1 MIRASQ
7 LKSRF
12 LDVFACFTLIE
23 MGDHN
28 PFPLIIKNVPPLIMK
43 IVRARKIFIIS
54 GDSYG
59 RAAFKF
65 N

>member
-7 LKSRF
+7 LKTRF

-28 PFPLIIKNVPPLIMK
+28 PFPLIIKNVPALIIK
-43 IVRARKIFIIS
+43 IVRARKIFILRGILI
-54 GDSYG
+54 G
-59 RAAFKF
+59 RIW
-65 N
+65 

>member
-7 LKSRF
+7 LKTRF

-28 PFPLIIKNVPPLIMK
+28 PFPLIIKKVPPPNNENCPGSENI
-43 IVRARKIFIIS
+43 
-54 GDSYG
+54 YY
-59 RAAFKF
+59 
-65 N
+65 

>member
-7 LKSRF
+7 LKTRF

-23 MGDHN
+23 MGDQN

-43 IVRARKIFIIS
+43 IVRA
-54 GDSYG
+54 
-59 RAAFKF
+59 AFKL